1 MTINFSTPETDD
13 HLKPRI
19 TVVGCGGAGGNAV
32 NNMISKQLEGVEFV
46 VANTDAQA
54 LAQSLADRRVQLGRA
69 ITHGLGA
76 GSRPDMGRAAAEE
89 AMEDIGQILNG
100 SHMVFIAAGMGGGT
114 GTGAAPVIA
123 RLARE
128 QGMLTVGVVTK
139 PFQFEGSNRMRIADA
154 GIEEMQQFVDT
165 LIVIP
170 NQNLFRIANEKTT
183 FADAFAMA
191 DDVLHSGVRGVTD
204 LMVVPGLINLDF
216 ADIRSVMSEMGK
228 AMMGTG
234 ESDGEERARLAAEAA
249 ISNPLLDDVSMKGA
263 RGVLIN
269 ITGGP
274 DMTLFEVDEAAN
286 RIGEEVDADANIIFG
301 SALDPSLEGKIRVS
315 VVATGI
321 DIDVAA
327 RPRPVLKVY
336 NDPIASKSIPTSAP
350 TQMPMTPTAM
360 DIPTGAPAATLM
372 GGGAAATAL
381 KLPEPIPNLEATL
394 AQEGSLDIQ
403 EEPIQADIVALVEK
417 EEVVGAPTKA
427 EGELAK
433 DAKMSNSEPEIGEA
447 STVQADESFIPPAP
461 AEPAKAT
468 PAKTVATAD
477 PFREAEMLNAAPVPE
492 KKRGPSIFQRMTGT
506 SWPKK
511 DAPIETKK
519 PEAAISSPVMPPK
532 PATPA
537 IAAEPPKMAT
547 PKAQKAELSE
557 EVPDTA
563 AMSPAA
569 PVAPPEAAIQS
580 EPVVAPLIAE
590 KPVVEKPV
598 VEKPMIETQ
607 PRLRGVEPQERLPNS
622 QSEEDLLEIPAFL
635 RRQAN

>member
-1 MTINFSTPETDD
+1 MAINFSAPEQDEQ
-13 HLKPRI
+13 LKPRI
-19 TVVGCGGAGGNAV
+19 TVIGVGGAGGNAV
-32 NNMISKQLEGVEFV
+32 NNMISQKLEGVEFV
-46 VANTDAQA
+46 VGNTDAQA
-54 LAQSLADRRVQLGRA
+54 LAQSLAEKRVQLGRA

-89 AMEDIGQILNG
+89 AMEDINQHLCG

-139 PFQFEGSNRMRIADA
+139 PFQFEGRNRMRIADE
-154 GIEEMQQFVDT
+154 GIEEMQQYVDT

-234 ESDGEERARLAAEAA
+234 ESEGEDRARLAAEAA

-286 RIGEEVDADANIIFG
+286 RIGEEVDPQANIIFG

-321 DIDVAA
+321 DIEAGA
-327 RPRPVLKVY
+327 QPRPILRIY
-336 NDPIASKSIPTSAP
+336 SDNPTAQPTLAEARNSIPATTPVMAADPAPQPSLATSDA
-350 TQMPMTPTAM
+350 T
-360 DIPTGAPAATLM
+360 TGV
-372 GGGAAATAL
+372 AATASM
-381 KLPEPIPNLEATL
+381 PEP
-394 AQEGSLDIQ
+394 AQIEQPVI
-403 EEPIQADIVALVEK
+403 
-417 EEVVGAPTKA
+417 A
-427 EGELAK
+427 E
-433 DAKMSNSEPEIGEA
+433 
-447 STVQADESFIPPAP
+447 TVQPMETDRTDLPDPAMEAPIKMAADEVWRREEEARAATTLEIDAAKTGSSAETETPPSVAEAKPFIPPAP
-461 AEPAKAT
+461 VEAPESLDEDL
-468 PAKTVATAD
+468 ATAD
-477 PFREAEMLNAAPVPE
+477 PFREAEMLNAAPVAA
-492 KKRGPSIFQRMTGT
+492 KKRPSNLFQRMTGT
-506 SWPKK
+506 SWPRRDTTDK
-511 DAPIETKK
+511 
-519 PEAAISSPVMPPK
+519 VK
-532 PATPA
+532 PADAAAAP
-537 IAAEPPKMAT
+537 AEPPISE
-547 PKAQKAELSE
+547 AQKGPETAKPGAHIVSAASRVSPTLPPMPAPARIV
-557 EVPDTA
+557 VPE
-563 AMSPAA
+563 PA
-569 PVAPPEAAIQS
+569 
-580 EPVVAPLIAE
+580 
-590 KPVVEKPV
+590 KPASVES
-598 VEKPMIETQ
+598 Q
-607 PRLRGVEPQERLPNS
+607 PRLSGVDPQDRLPSS
-622 QSEEDLLEIPAFL
+622 QSEEDLLDIPAFL

>member
-1 MTINFSTPETDD
+1 MTLTFTAQDLDEQ
-13 HLKPRI
+13 LKPRI
-19 TVVGCGGAGGNAV
+19 TVVGVGGAGGNAV
-32 NNMISKQLEGVEFV
+32 NNMIVKQLEGVDFV

-54 LAQSLADRRVQLGRA
+54 IAQSHADRRIQLGRT

-76 GSRPDMGRAAAEE
+76 GARPDMGRAAAEE
-89 AMEDIGQILNG
+89 AIDDIAQFLGG

-139 PFQFEGSNRMRIADA
+139 PFQFEGTNRMRIADA

-234 ESDGEERARLAAEAA
+234 EAEGDERARLAAEAA

-286 RIGEEVDADANIIFG
+286 RIGEEVDSDANIIFG
-301 SALDPSLEGKIRVS
+301 SALDNSLEGRIRVS

-321 DIDVAA
+321 DIEAELQPRPILRVLEDSAPA
-327 RPRPVLKVY
+327 RPAV
-336 NDPIASKSIPTSAP
+336 
-350 TQMPMTPTAM
+350 Q
-360 DIPTGAPAATLM
+360 TGAPTAAPQAMPSVPSAMVTTSAAARALPETAATPMAGMNLPNTNALRSPALREDP
-372 GGGAAATAL
+372 AAHTEDVAKESAYPPPL
-381 KLPEPIPNLEATL
+381 R
-394 AQEGSLDIQ
+394 D
-403 EEPIQADIVALVEK
+403 EEIKKAD
-417 EEVVGAPTKA
+417 PSKA
-427 EGELAK
+427 
-433 DAKMSNSEPEIGEA
+433 I
-447 STVQADESFIPPAP
+447 STDDSFIPPPPVEPVKSAP
-461 AEPAKAT
+461 EQSAP
-468 PAKTVATAD
+468 D
-477 PFREAEMLNAAPVPE
+477 PFREADLLNTEPSTE
-492 KKRGPSIFQRMTGT
+492 KKKGPSLFQRMTSNG
-506 SWPKK
+506 WNRKPDREEPKLMESK
-511 DAPIETKK
+511 EQPEQK
-519 PEAAISSPVMPPK
+519 PEVAKTAD
-532 PATPA
+532 PAP
-537 IAAEPPKMAT
+537 
-547 PKAQKAELSE
+547 
-557 EVPDTA
+557 
-563 AMSPAA
+563 A
-569 PVAPPEAAIQS
+569 PVQNTGDES
-580 EPVVAPLIAE
+580 T
-590 KPVVEKPV
+590 VETVPQ
-598 VEKPMIETQ
+598 Q
-607 PRLRGVEPQERLPNS
+607 PRLTGVDTQDRLPTS
-622 QSEEDLLEIPAFL
+622 QGEEDLLDIPAFL

>member
-1 MTINFSTPETDD
+1 MTLTFTAQDIDEQ
-13 HLKPRI
+13 LKPRI
-19 TVVGCGGAGGNAV
+19 TVVGVGGAGGNAV
-32 NNMISKQLEGVEFV
+32 NNMIVKQLEGVDFV

-54 LAQSLADRRVQLGRA
+54 ITQSHAERRIQLGRT

-76 GSRPDMGRAAAEE
+76 GARPDMGRAAAEE
-89 AMEDIGQILNG
+89 AIDDIAQFLAG

-139 PFQFEGSNRMRIADA
+139 PFQFEGGNRMRLADA

-216 ADIRSVMSEMGK
+216 ADIRSVMCEMGK

-234 ESDGEERARLAAEAA
+234 EAEGDDRSRLAAEAA

-301 SALDPSLEGKIRVS
+301 SALDSDLEGRIRVS

-321 DIDVAA
+321 DIEAKA
-327 RPRPVLKVY
+327 QPRPVLRVLE
-336 NDPIASKSIPTSAP
+336 DPLPV
-350 TQMPMTPTAM
+350 QPMVSSM
-360 DIPTGAPAATLM
+360 IGCGAPAAQPGDT
-372 GGGAAATAL
+372 T
-381 KLPEPIPNLEATL
+381 PIPVIE
-394 AQEGSLDIQ
+394 ESL
-403 EEPIQADIVALVEK
+403 VASPEQVD
-417 EEVVGAPTKA
+417 A
-427 EGELAK
+427 ELA
-433 DAKMSNSEPEIGEA
+433 DSFPTGNAENDEPEAAETASPLVSFPVHSATEEA
-447 STVQADESFIPPAP
+447 FIPPPPVEPVRSSPEKP
-461 AEPAKAT
+461 AS
-468 PAKTVATAD
+468 D
-477 PFREAEMLNAAPVPE
+477 PFREADMLNTAPPVE
-492 KKRGPSIFQRMTGT
+492 KKKAPNLFQRMTGN
-506 SWPKK
+506 SWNR
-511 DAPIETKK
+511 K
-519 PEAAISSPVMPPK
+519 PDREESDLVENNAKTVPSAVTTEPQR
-532 PATPA
+532 TP
-537 IAAEPPKMAT
+537 
-547 PKAQKAELSE
+547 ELS
-557 EVPDTA
+557 P
-563 AMSPAA
+563 A
-569 PVAPPEAAIQS
+569 PVPPAPEGPSVQ
-580 EPVVAPLIAE
+580 PIAQ
-590 KPVVEKPV
+590 
-598 VEKPMIETQ
+598 Q
-607 PRLRGVEPQERLPNS
+607 PRLTGVDAQGRLPTS
-622 QSEEDLLEIPAFL
+622 QSEDDLLDIPAFL